1 MQELPITHEYDSI
14 ADNRSVTA
22 GAIEPPSRRRVS
34 NIPVGV
40 PNPHL
45 PLDKNQNDHT
55 FRKYSL
61 SSYEHPYDI
70 TPPQYVYTGPFNS
83 NPIPRNVSFRGT
95 PDVQV
100 YDPKDKSG
108 TEEYGAHK
116 RRGILSNMMDWYAL
130 DRSRT
135 RQATS
140 QNESMNRQ
148 GSTQSDDDYGYSSA
162 LRDMRR
168 NDSMHSMI
176 SLGSDILDP
185 DDPRVTGVKAKQLE
199 DQDDLE
205 KNALRQMDYRTR
217 RKHLQRVR
225 IEFNVSCTLVL
236 FSFIPT
242 FDNLSQSSNDQQTG
256 ISFEACTSLD
266 DLRRPFT

>member
-1 MQELPITHEYDSI
+1 MQEFPENDSI
-14 ADNRSVTA
+14 ADDHPVTA
-22 GAIEPPSRRRVS
+22 QANEPPSRRRVS

-45 PLDKNQNDHT
+45 PQDKHQNEHT
-55 FRKYSL
+55 YRKYSL

-70 TPPQYVYTGPFNS
+70 TPPQYAYTAPFNS
-83 NPIPRNVSFRGT
+83 NTTPRNVSFRGT
-95 PDVQV
+95 PDVKV
-100 YDPKDKSG
+100 YDPKDKSDI
-108 TEEYGAHK
+108 EESGAHK
-116 RRGILSNMMDWYAL
+116 RLGILSNMMDWHAL

-140 QNESMNRQ
+140 QNEDMKRQ

-199 DQDDLE
+199 DQGDLE
-205 KNALRQMDYRTR
+205 KNALQQMDYRAR

-225 IEFNVSCTLVL
+225 IEFNVSCTLAL
-236 FSFIPT
+236 FSF
-242 FDNLSQSSNDQQTG
+242 
-256 ISFEACTSLD
+256 
-266 DLRRPFT
+266 LRHI